1 MPQADYARLAE
12 LVVAP
17 EVRPADR
24 VRLSRRLEEGRR
36 VEALAEAFRQ
46 RLYRMLDDPKDAVAA
61 RDACEAFAA
70 LEVALDGAWRRGTG
84 EGGKT

>member
-1 MPQADYARLAE
+1 MPQPHADYARLAE

-36 VEALAEAFRQ
+36 VEALAEAFRA
-46 RLYRMLDDPKDAVAA
+46 RLYRMLDDPADAGAA
-61 RDACEAFAA
+61 REACEAFAA
-70 LEVALDGAWRRGTG
+70 LEVALDGAWRRGLAG
-84 EGGKT
+84 PD